1 MIERLRD
8 WSEIRKVV
16 PREESAAVTGGREG
30 ELLLGQL
37 VGSSFPFKDAHL
49 LAGRRIPSKRQG
61 RRREIDLIVC
71 TPRMTHLIEVKNWS
85 GQLTVHNGVWRQTR
99 RGGSDLPTQ
108 GVEDRLPGAVGLP
121 LLEVVVH
128 GALGRQVVREHVPL
142 AAGAVEVEDGV
153 EHLPHL
159 DLAWPSRRI
168 DGDQRLDDDPLIIA

>member
-37 VGSSFPFKDAHL
+37 VGSSFPFKDARL

-71 TPRMTHLIEVKNWS
+71 TPRMIHLIEVKNWS
-85 GQLTVHNGVWRQTR
+85 GRLTVRDGVWRQTR
-99 RGGSDLPTQ
+99 RGGGGGENRGPSPGEQ
-108 GVEDRLPGAVGLP
+108 GKRGAPGGENTP
-121 LLEVVVH
+121 
-128 GALGRQVVREHVPL
+128 
-142 AAGAVEVEDGV
+142 
-153 EHLPHL
+153 
-159 DLAWPSRRI
+159 
-168 DGDQRLDDDPLIIA
+168 